1 MSNISEILNIQK
13 NRYPLLFV
21 DKIISSEPGKT
32 IVTTKNFSYNE
43 WYFPIHFEEE
53 PVVPG
58 FVVMESMIQSFILTF
73 LTLKEYKGMKTAD
86 SQIKLFRIKQKL
98 IPGDTLIIK
107 STLES
112 LNRGIAKGQAIG
124 FVNDIEVCSIELEVV
139 ILEIFKTYKVEN
151 L

>member
-13 NRYPLLFV
+13 NRYPLMFV

-58 FVVMESMIQSFILTF
+58 FVIMESMIQSFILTF

-86 SQIKLFRIKQKL
+86 SQVKLLRIKRKL

-112 LNRGIAKGQAIG
+112 LNRGIAKGRAIG

-139 ILEIFKTYKVEN
+139 ILEVFNSFKVEN
-151 L
+151 